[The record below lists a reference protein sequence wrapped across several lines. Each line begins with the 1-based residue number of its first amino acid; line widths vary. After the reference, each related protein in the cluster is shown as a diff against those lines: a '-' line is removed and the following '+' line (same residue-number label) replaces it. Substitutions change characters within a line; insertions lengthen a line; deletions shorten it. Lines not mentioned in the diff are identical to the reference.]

1 MTDLSVTGT
10 LLVISAIGVPPYSA
24 RGLTQ
29 TLEPIAAA
37 LKQRRT
43 VNGVL
48 VNLAPTQF
56 QKYKSKITCH
66 DMMAPAIDGVFPGL
80 VVTVDCIAELSYLT
94 GGTPQRTVVD
104 GSSYV
109 MGAFTWY
116 RPRLTMMMGPLNTSA
131 GEYDANIAWSVDLE
145 EV

>member
-1 MTDLSVTGT
+1 MANET
-10 LLVISAIGVPPYSA
+10 LLVISIVGVAPFSA

-43 VNGVL
+43 VNGAL
-48 VNLAPTQF
+48 VNLAPKQF

-80 VVTVDCIAELSYLT
+80 VVTVDCVAELSYLT
-94 GGTPQRTVVD
+94 ATGTPQRPVVA

-109 MGAFTWY
+109 MGDFTWY
-116 RPRLTMMMGPLNTSA
+116 RPSLTMMMGPLTESVD
-131 GEYDANIAWSVDLE
+131 EYGAAVAWSVDLE

>member
-1 MTDLSVTGT
+1 MANET
-10 LLVISAIGVPPYSA
+10 LLVISGFGVPPFSA

-48 VNLAPTQF
+48 VNVAPTQF

-80 VVTVDCIAELSYLT
+80 IVTVDCVAELSYLT
-94 GGTPQRTVVD
+94 AGGTPQRTVVD
-104 GSSYV
+104 SSSHV
-109 MGAFTWY
+109 EGAYTWY
-116 RPRLTMMMGPLNTSA
+116 RPRLTMMMGPLTESQD
-131 GEYDANIAWSVDLE
+131 EYGAAVAWSIDLE